1 MNLFPYDSKI
11 DFMRLRYIAAAV
23 SLALLLAAI
32 AAIAFRG
39 LNFAQDF
46 TGGALVEVE
55 FERPVELGEVRR
67 VLEAAGIEGATVQNF
82 GTEQSV
88 VVRLRAGQDG
98 GGAGSQS
105 EPPAA
110 PAAQSEEQTAA
121 TAADDA
127 AAANAQSSVAPAPDT
142 GPAARAAS
150 AEGDAT
156 LGAGHLAGERV
167 MAALAAIAGNKATL
181 KRSDYVGPQV
191 GAELAENGIVAV
203 LFVAIGFLI
212 YISARFEWKFALA
225 AILATAHDVIVVVG
239 FFALTQIDFDLV
251 VLAGVLSVMGYSIND
266 TIVVFDRVRENFRS
280 VHKASPSEI
289 LNRSV
294 NQTLSRTIITSFV
307 ALLTVIALYLYGGG
321 SLEGMALSQIIGIV
335 IGTLSSIFFA
345 CPLLL
350 WLGVSKRDLMPK
362 ARDTS
367 ELDRRP

>member
-11 DFMRLRYIAAAV
+11 DFMRLRYIAAGI
-23 SLALLLAAI
+23 SIALLLVAI
-32 AAIAFRG
+32 GAIAFKG

-55 FERPVELGEVRR
+55 FEKPVELAAVR
-67 VLEAAGIEGATVQNF
+67 EALDDAGIDGATVQNF
-82 GTEQSV
+82 GTETSV
-88 VVRLRAGQDG
+88 VVRLRAVEQA
-98 GGAGSQS
+98 GGAGSQG
-105 EPPAA
+105 EPTQPVNAAAETPAAAQPVEATPAELTPAPAA
-110 PAAQSEEQTAA
+110 PAP
-121 TAADDA
+121 A
-127 AAANAQSSVAPAPDT
+127 AA
-142 GPAARAAS
+142 PAAAPQQA
-150 AEGDAT
+150 DADA
-156 LGAGHLAGERV
+156 GAGHLAGEKV
-167 MAALAAIAGNKATL
+167 MAALAAIEGNKATL

-225 AILATAHDVIVVVG
+225 AILATAHDVVVVVG
-239 FFALTQIDFDLV
+239 FFALTQMDFDLV

-266 TIVVFDRVRENFRS
+266 TIVVFDRVRENFRA
-280 VHKASPSEI
+280 VHKATPSEI

-307 ALLTVIALYLYGGG
+307 ALLTVLALYFYGGT
-321 SLEGMALSQIIGIV
+321 SLQGMALSQILGIV

-367 ELDRRP
+367 ELERRP

>member
-11 DFMRLRYIAAAV
+11 DFMRLRFIAAAI
-23 SLALLLAAI
+23 SIALLLVAI
-32 AAIAFRG
+32 GAIAFKG

-55 FERPVELGEVRR
+55 FEKPVELSAVRR
-67 VLEAAGIEGATVQNF
+67 ALEAAGIEGATVQNF
-82 GTEQSV
+82 GTETSV
-88 VVRLRAGQDG
+88 VVRLRAEDQA
-98 GGAGSQS
+98 GGAGSQG
-105 EPPAA
+105 EPQAAASPAATTDVAAAATPAA
-110 PAAQSEEQTAA
+110 PADAQPAA
-121 TAADDA
+121 TAPVA
-127 AAANAQSSVAPAPDT
+127 AAPAP
-142 GPAARAAS
+142 PAAAQA
-150 AEGDAT
+150 DADA
-156 LGAGHLAGERV
+156 GAGHLAGDKV
-167 MAALAAIAGNKATL
+167 MAALTAIEGNKATL

-225 AILATAHDVIVVVG
+225 AILATAHDVVVVVG

-266 TIVVFDRVRENFRS
+266 TIVVFDRVRENFRA
-280 VHKASPSEI
+280 VHKATPSEI

-307 ALLTVIALYLYGGG
+307 ALLTVVALYIYGGT
-321 SLEGMALSQIIGIV
+321 SLQGMALSQILGIV

-367 ELDRRP
+367 ELERRP

>member
-23 SLALLLAAI
+23 SIALLLAAI
-32 AAIAFRG
+32 GAIAFKG

-55 FERPVELGEVRR
+55 FEKPVELAAVRNA
-67 VLEAAGIEGATVQNF
+67 LEDAGIEGATVQNF
-82 GTEQSV
+82 GTETSV
-88 VVRLRAGQDG
+88 VVRLRADAQA
-98 GGAGSQS
+98 GGAGSQG
-105 EPPAA
+105 EPQGAATPAAADAATVVETPATAPAAA
-110 PAAQSEEQTAA
+110 PAAA
-121 TAADDA
+121 TA
-127 AAANAQSSVAPAPDT
+127 SAPAQ
-142 GPAARAAS
+142 AS
-150 AEGDAT
+150 ADADA
-156 LGAGHLAGERV
+156 GAGHLAGEKV
-167 MAALAAIAGNKATL
+167 MAALAAIEGNKATL

-225 AILATAHDVIVVVG
+225 AILATAHDVVVVVG

-266 TIVVFDRVRENFRS
+266 TIVVFDRVRENFRA
-280 VHKASPSEI
+280 VHKATPSEI

-307 ALLTVIALYLYGGG
+307 ALLTVLALYFYGGT
-321 SLEGMALSQIIGIV
+321 SLQGMALSQILGIV

-362 ARDTS
+362 ARDMS
-367 ELDRRP
+367 ELERRP